1 MIVSKLIKELNKL
14 PQDLNIKIVDTSGFK
29 SDFNILNGSIQL
41 PVRIVEYETVK
52 TGYIDQNTPFLN
64 DVGMMCDLIAMTKDN
79 FLKKYF
85 YVTSMQY
92 EITKDIFYSNKKYY
106 LQDLY
111 DRMKEIDMDL
121 LMEPLNKTTKILRFK
136 FNFNSTISMENEY
149 ENTLIKD
156 SITNIETITFTK
168 YIKKNMNV
176 TSKIFN
182 MKGMFFGCLSLKT
195 LDISMFDTSKV
206 MNMSSMFSECISLE
220 SLNLPNFNT
229 SQVNNMREMFS
240 KCSSLTS
247 LDVSNFDT
255 SKVENMCG
263 MFQS

>member
-111 DRMKEIDMDL
+111 DRMKEIDMDVALKQTQL
-121 LMEPLNKTTKILRFK
+121 LQDELCLMKAYNDKYKT
-136 FNFNSTISMENEY
+136 
-149 ENTLIKD
+149 
-156 SITNIETITFTK
+156 
-168 YIKKNMNV
+168 
-176 TSKIFN
+176 
-182 MKGMFFGCLSLKT
+182 
-195 LDISMFDTSKV
+195 
-206 MNMSSMFSECISLE
+206 FS
-220 SLNLPNFNT
+220 
-229 SQVNNMREMFS
+229 
-240 KCSSLTS
+240 
-247 LDVSNFDT
+247 
-255 SKVENMCG
+255 
-263 MFQS
+263 